1 MATKKRPARKAKK
14 KAAAVTRR
22 SKQVAPVASS
32 RAQDPSLQ
40 EGTPAEGGS
49 FSLHGPLA
57 ATKSPSALETVAAP
71 LADEVS
77 IRVKQEF
84 RPAERGIAEDAA
96 ANIETDD
103 VIELEFADGT
113 CTWMRADEYRERF
126 ASGASR
132 DAKDAEL
139 YVPATIAVPSTG
151 AATRGVTSWVLKS
164 IKVLGVDVPKAS
176 ALAVAEK
183 VEKRKS
189 LQRPGFGLFK
199 CALDGGFGLT
209 PHDLGRKA
217 GDEPILVFLHGTLSS
232 TWGSFGELWSKER
245 AGELAQI
252 RSKYGER
259 VYGFEHPTLPV
270 SPLENAREL
279 AEVLPE
285 GCRVHLVSH
294 SRGGM
299 VGELLCRGQTRVES
313 LSSSKKSKDAEQGWA
328 PADAFSADELALFD
342 AEGRGEEKKEL
353 LALAELL
360 AKKDISVERYVRVA
374 CPALGT
380 TLASGRLDRW
390 LGVIGT
396 VASKALPNTP
406 ISDVF
411 KGLGEFLAAV
421 VKERT
426 KPEVLPGVEAMMPE
440 SPFVQLLNF
449 PRKVV
454 AGELF
459 VIAGDLDPDALW
471 ARLLSWISDRFYGG
485 DHDIV
490 VNTASMYGGANRT
503 GKKQAGFFR
512 DPGVNHFNYFR
523 NGDSAATLV
532 GALTQGTHPSL
543 QDFEPRVVDI
553 AREIATRDA
562 TPRPV
567 VIFLPGIMG
576 SALAVDGDG
585 IWMDISDLAFGGFM
599 KLAIGAKRTV
609 RPVEPLPRS
618 YGELLRFLAATHRV
632 VPFPY
637 DWRLQPEVEADRLAD
652 VLKNELDTAEKNN
665 QPVRIL
671 AHSMGGL
678 VTRTM
683 IARHPKTWARLCAN
697 DGGRFLMMGTPN
709 GGSHSIPELLIGRS
723 GTLKQLAL
731 LDLKNSAA
739 DLLGVVLRMPGV
751 LAMLPHD
758 PRDDY
763 FAAPT
768 WAAFAQHLDGDW
780 KQPELGDLDVARAF
794 RKVIDESPL
803 DRDHVLY
810 VAGRAPQTVS
820 GIRIDSQQ
828 KNKAKRLVLEATNR
842 GDGRVTWD
850 SGIPSGIRTWYMDAV
865 HGDLCSEEDHFDAI
879 ADLLTTGTTTR
890 LSTVQPVQRGTGE
903 VVSLIEPEQP
913 LYPDEAML
921 RAQVLGGSVRR
932 QAPPSADVAKVNVRV
947 LHADLAFS
955 SYPVMVGHY
964 TGDTII
970 SAEKAL
976 DRSLAGQLSQRLSL
990 GLYPGPPLSNAL
1002 FVNPELRK
1010 NHDAV
1015 PKGAIVVGL
1024 GMPGLLSSS
1033 QLADTLT
1040 RAIVEY
1046 AVAWTSQDLPTYGQ
1060 VGKQLGLSALLV
1072 GSGLGG
1078 VEVPDAV
1085 AACLR
1090 AVVQANESLAAASHE
1105 ARIATLEFIELYR
1118 DRAYETIA
1126 SFKKVED
1133 GEPSLAAH
1141 FNFNR
1146 NMSKASGGRERL
1158 YYSEAGGWWH
1168 RIHIEGSDREGSN
1181 RKDLKFSATTRKAR
1195 GDQQKLTVQ
1204 RAPIDD
1210 FIRQAI
1216 GSSAYNRG
1224 ISRSLFELLL
1234 PNDFKDGSLSE
1245 DNVVLLLDA
1254 ESARYPWE
1262 LLEDPLSNRGQQG
1275 PFICNHGLLRQLIE
1289 PADNV
1294 PPSTSSDVLVIGDPL
1309 SPFIELKGAQEEARV
1324 TARAF
1329 EMLGRY
1335 RVNHLDRPRGQDV
1348 LAALFDRAYRVI
1360 HLAGHGVYNYKPDDK
1375 SEAMTGMV
1383 IGAGMFLSPDEI
1395 AQLRRV
1401 PELVFINCC
1410 HLGRADADPALKNL
1424 HGSYNRIAA
1433 NLAQAFIRKG
1443 ARAVVAAGWAVGD
1456 AAATAFARHFYQL
1469 MLGGAR
1475 FGEATRSARS
1485 HIYDQFPSDNT
1496 WGAYQCYGDP
1506 DYRLLMDS
1514 GGDGAWTSGTDSPLV
1529 QIRDIEVRLQTA
1541 SDAGTLDLI
1550 EQLNKI
1556 ESELDK
1562 PLKDGE
1568 IALALARAHWEAMN
1582 FKSAVD
1588 FHRLALKFQPQL
1600 LTLKDVEQFANQL
1613 TRHAVDV
1620 FDRSPGDKARA
1631 QAKALLDEASKVLD
1645 WLQTM
1650 WQGTAGTTM
1659 ERYGLAGSIYK
1670 RRAMIA
1676 AGGSALHDA
1685 IEEMVSCYGEASA
1698 RAREDNK
1705 DSSYPDLNV
1714 IAGRLAQHWLAGRP
1728 KAADAGKLR
1737 ADLAK
1742 VTAALAAMSPAVP
1755 QLWVDTARIDGAV
1768 LAALIDGKFVEG
1780 GPEALARLYRNHR
1793 SRASRREF
1801 GSVCDQID
1809 FFARMADRG
1818 KRKELA
1824 TGLQILLK
1832 AMREA

>member
-1 MATKKRPARKAKK
+1 MATKQQPRRKAKR
-14 KAAAVTRR
+14 KAAAIAVKPARE
-22 SKQVAPVASS
+22 S
-32 RAQDPSLQ
+32 SLQ
-40 EGTPAEGGS
+40 EGTPAQGGS
-49 FSLHGPLA
+49 FSLRGPLA
-57 ATKSPSALETVAAP
+57 ATKSPSALEAATKP
-71 LADEVS
+71 LAEEVS

-84 RPAERGIAEDAA
+84 RPAERGVAKEAA
-96 ANIETDD
+96 AKIEADD

-126 ASGASR
+126 ASGPSR
-132 DAKDAEL
+132 DAQDADL
-139 YVPATIAVPSTG
+139 YVPTTIAVPSTG
-151 AATRGVTSWVLKS
+151 TATRGVTSWVVKS
-164 IKVLGVDVPKAS
+164 IKVLGVDAPKAS
-176 ALAVAEK
+176 ALAVAQQ

-189 LQRPGFGLFK
+189 LRRPGLGLFK
-199 CALDGGFGLT
+199 CALDGDFALR
-209 PHDLGRKA
+209 PHDLARKA
-217 GDEPILVFLHGTLSS
+217 GEQPILVFLHGTLSS

-245 AGELAQI
+245 EAELAQI
-252 RSKYGER
+252 RSAYGER
-259 VYGFEHPTLPV
+259 VYGFEHPTLAV
-270 SPLENAREL
+270 SPIENAREL
-279 AEVLPE
+279 AQALPE
-285 GCRVHLVSH
+285 NCKVHLVSH
-294 SRGGM
+294 SRGGL
-299 VGELLCRGQTRVES
+299 VGELLCRGQARVES
-313 LSSSKKSKDAEQGWA
+313 LRSGKKSTDAEQGWSSA
-328 PADAFSADELALFD
+328 ESFGADELALFD
-342 AEGRGEEKKEL
+342 TEGRSGEKSEL
-353 LALAELL
+353 LALAQLL
-360 AKKDISVERYVRVA
+360 ADKNISVERFVRVA

-390 LGVIGT
+390 LSVFGT
-396 VASKALPNTP
+396 VASKALPHTP
-406 ISDVF
+406 VSDVF
-411 KGLGEFLAAV
+411 EGLGEFVAAV

-440 SPFVQLLNF
+440 SPFVQLVNF

-512 DPGVNHFNYFR
+512 DAGVNHFNYFR
-523 NGDSAATLV
+523 NGDSAAALV
-532 GALTQGTHPSL
+532 GALTRGAHPAL

-576 SALAVDGDG
+576 SALEVDGDG
-585 IWMDISDLAFGGFM
+585 IWMDISDLAFGGFL
-599 KLAIGAKRTV
+599 KLAIGAKRKV
-609 RPVEPLPRS
+609 RPVEPLARS

-632 VPFPY
+632 VPFAY
-637 DWRLQPEVEADRLAD
+637 DWRLKPEVEADRLAE
-652 VLKNELDTAEKNN
+652 VLKNELDAAEKSN

-683 IARHPKTWARLCAN
+683 IARHPKAWARLCAH

-731 LDLKNSAA
+731 LDLKNSVA

-768 WAAFAQHLDGDW
+768 WAAFAGHLDADW
-780 KQPELGDLDVARAF
+780 RQPDPGDLDEARAF

-810 VAGRAPQTVS
+810 VAGRAPQTVC
-820 GIRIDSQQ
+820 GIRVDGQQ
-828 KNKAKRLVLEATNR
+828 KNQAKRLVLEATNR

-865 HGDLCSEEDHFDAI
+865 HGDLCSEEEHFAAI
-879 ADLLTTGTTTR
+879 QDLLATGTTTR
-890 LSTVQPVQRGTGE
+890 LSTDQPVQRGTGE
-903 VVSLIEPEQP
+903 IIALVEPSQP
-913 LYPDEAML
+913 LYPDEPML

-932 QAPPSADVAKVNVRV
+932 RAPPSADVAKVNVRV

-976 DRSLAGQLSQRLSL
+976 DRSLGGQLSQRLAL

-1010 NHDAV
+1010 NNDAV

-1046 AVAWTSQDLPTYGQ
+1046 AVAWTSQALPTYGQ
-1060 VGKQLGLSALLV
+1060 TGNQLGLSALLV
-1072 GSGLGG
+1072 GSGMGG

-1090 AVVQANESLAAASHE
+1090 SVVQANEALAAASHA

-1126 SFKKVED
+1126 SFKKVEA
-1133 GEPSLAAH
+1133 GEPSLAGH

-1146 NMSKASGGRERL
+1146 TMSKASGGRERL

-1168 RIHIEGSDREGSN
+1168 RIHIEGADREGSN

-1204 RAPIDD
+1204 RQPIDD

-1289 PADNV
+1289 PAENV
-1294 PPSTSSDVLVIGDPL
+1294 PPSTSADVLVIGDPL

-1348 LAALFDRAYRVI
+1348 LAALFDRAYRVV
-1360 HLAGHGVYNYKPDDK
+1360 HLAGHGVYNYKADDK
-1375 SEAMTGMV
+1375 SEPMTGMV

-1401 PELVFINCC
+1401 PELVFVNCC

-1469 MLGGAR
+1469 MLSGSR

-1514 GGDGAWTSGTDSPLV
+1514 GSGAGWISGTDSPLD

-1541 SDAGTLDLI
+1541 SDDGTLELMERLD
-1550 EQLNKI
+1550 KI
-1556 ESELDK
+1556 ESELDQ
-1562 PLKDGE
+1562 PLKNGE
-1568 IALALARAHWEAMN
+1568 VALALARAHWEAMN

-1588 FHRLALKFQPQL
+1588 FHRLALQLDPQL
-1600 LTLKDVEQFANQL
+1600 MTLRDIEQFANQL
-1613 TRHAVDV
+1613 ARHAVDV
-1620 FDRSPGDKARA
+1620 FDRSPGQQGRA
-1631 QAKALLDEASKVLD
+1631 QARKLFEEAEQVLQ
-1645 WLQTM
+1645 WLQSM
-1650 WQGTAGTTM
+1650 WKGTEGKTI
-1659 ERYGLAGSIYK
+1659 ERCSLEGSINK

-1676 AGGSALHDA
+1676 A
-1685 IEEMVSCYGEASA
+1685 EASELNALLGKMAEQYSEAAAQA
-1698 RAREDNK
+1698 RKQKKE
-1705 DSSYPDLNV
+1705 SYYPELSV
-1714 IAGRLAQHWLAGRP
+1714 IAAKLARQWLSRRAKAGDF
-1728 KAADAGKLR
+1728 AQLR
-1737 ADLAK
+1737 AELAE
-1742 VTAALAAMSPAVP
+1742 VTAAIALMSPPVP
-1755 QLWVDTARIDGAV
+1755 QLWLSAARVDCEV
-1768 LAALIDGKFVEG
+1768 LAALIDGKFADG
-1780 GPEALARLYRNHR
+1780 GPEALARRYRNHR
-1793 SRASRREF
+1793 SRASRREY

-1809 FFARMADRG
+1809 FFARMADRA

-1824 TGLQILLK
+1824 TGLQNLLK
-1832 AMREA
+1832 AMRQP